1 MTKLN
6 ILYEG
11 KAKILYETHVSNE
24 LIQFFKDDATAHNA
38 QKLEIIDSNDKI
50 YKFGNSNP
58 HVCIRLKNKSIERKL
73 FLNPNLHIG
82 EAYMNEELVIEKGTI
97 EDFLNLI
104 TNCYDDF
111 ISNNKFYK
119 FYEYLSSIFMPFQQ
133 INQLV
138 NSKKNVAHHYD
149 INEDLYKLF
158 LDQDMQYSCAY
169 FHNPNMSLDQA
180 QKDKKEHIIK
190 KLQITE
196 NMDVLDIGCGWGGM
210 AIEIAKST
218 GAKVKGITLSENQF
232 KTASERAQKEG
243 LSDKVSFALQ
253 DYRNESEKYDRIV
266 SVGMFEHV
274 GVKYFKTY
282 LSKANDILKENGVF
296 LLHTI
301 GQRGKPTATSPWIRK
316 YIFPGGYIP
325 SLSEVMNATQK
336 LNINVTDVEVLRLHY
351 AHTLS
356 KWYQNVIE
364 NKDKIINMFDQRF
377 FRMWEFYLL
386 ASKYSFVNMGNV
398 VFQIQIAKNINNLPL
413 TRNYIYN

>member
-1 MTKLN
+1 MLLSVLKKLN
-6 ILYEG
+6 FDG
-11 KAKILYETHVSNE
+11 T
-24 LIQFFKDDATAHNA
+24 
-38 QKLEIIDSNDKI
+38 LEIIDSNEKI
-50 YKFGNSNP
+50 YKFGSSNP
-58 HVCIRLKNKSIERKL
+58 QVRIRLKNKSIERKL
-73 FLNPNLHIG
+73 FFNPNLHIG
-82 EAYMNEELVIEKGTI
+82 EAYMNEELIIEKGNI
-97 EDFLNLI
+97 EEFLNLI

-119 FYEYLSSIFMPFQQ
+119 FYEYLSSILMPLQQ

-138 NSKKNVAHHYD
+138 NSKNNVAHHYD

-158 LDQDMQYSCAY
+158 LDKDMQYSCAY
-169 FHNPNMSLDQA
+169 FHNPNISLEQA
-180 QKDKKEHIIK
+180 QKDKKEHIIR
-190 KLQITE
+190 KLQIDK
-196 NMDVLDIGCGWGGM
+196 NMSVLDIGCGWGGM

-243 LSDKVSFALQ
+243 LSDKVTFALQ
-253 DYRNESEKYDRIV
+253 DYRNETEKYDRIV

-325 SLSEVMNATQK
+325 SLSEVMKETQK

-351 AHTLS
+351 AHTLTR
-356 KWYQNVIE
+356 WYQNVLE
-364 NKDKIINMFDQRF
+364 NKDKIIKMFDQRF

>member
-1 MTKLN
+1 MLFNVLKKLN
-6 ILYEG
+6 FDG
-11 KAKILYETHVSNE
+11 T
-24 LIQFFKDDATAHNA
+24 
-38 QKLEIIDSNDKI
+38 LEIVDSNKKI
-50 YKFGNSNP
+50 YKFGSSNP
-58 HVCIRLKNKSIERKL
+58 QVRIRLKNKSIERKL
-73 FLNPNLHIG
+73 FFNPNLHIG
-82 EAYMNEELVIEKGTI
+82 EAYMNEELIIEKGTI
-97 EDFLNLI
+97 EEFLNLI

-119 FYEYLSSIFMPFQQ
+119 FYEYLSSILMPLQQ

-138 NSKKNVAHHYD
+138 NSKNNVAHHYD

-158 LDQDMQYSCAY
+158 LDKDMQYSCAY
-169 FHNPNMSLDQA
+169 FHNPNISLEQA
-180 QKDKKEHIIK
+180 QKDKKEHIIR
-190 KLQITE
+190 KLQIDK
-196 NMDVLDIGCGWGGM
+196 NMSVLDIGCGWGGM

-243 LSDKVSFALQ
+243 LSDKVTFALQ
-253 DYRNESEKYDRIV
+253 DYRNETEKYDRIV

-282 LSKANDILKENGVF
+282 LSKANDILNENGVF

-325 SLSEVMNATQK
+325 SLSEVMKETQK

-351 AHTLS
+351 AHTLTR
-356 KWYQNVIE
+356 WYQNVLE
-364 NKDKIINMFDQRF
+364 NKDKIIKMFDQRF

>member
-1 MTKLN
+1 MLFSVLNKLN
-6 ILYEG
+6 FDG
-11 KAKILYETHVSNE
+11 T
-24 LIQFFKDDATAHNA
+24 
-38 QKLEIIDSNDKI
+38 LEIIDSNEKI
-50 YKFGNSNP
+50 YKFGSSNP
-58 HVCIRLKNKSIERKL
+58 QVRIRLKNKSIERKL
-73 FLNPNLHIG
+73 FFNPNLHIG
-82 EAYMNEELVIEKGTI
+82 EAYMNEELIIEKGTI
-97 EDFLNLI
+97 EEFLNQI

-119 FYEYLSSIFMPFQQ
+119 FYEYLSSILMPLQQ

-138 NSKKNVAHHYD
+138 NSKNNVAHHYD

-158 LDQDMQYSCAY
+158 LDKDMQYSCAY
-169 FHNPNMSLDQA
+169 FHNPNISLEQA
-180 QKDKKEHIIK
+180 QKDKKEHIIR
-190 KLQITE
+190 KLQIDK
-196 NMDVLDIGCGWGGM
+196 NMSVLDIGCGWGGM

-243 LSDKVSFALQ
+243 LSDKVTFALQ
-253 DYRNESEKYDRIV
+253 DYRNETEKYDRIV

-282 LSKANDILKENGVF
+282 LSKANDILNENGVF

-325 SLSEVMNATQK
+325 SLSEVMKETQK

-351 AHTLS
+351 AHTLTR
-356 KWYQNVIE
+356 WYQNVLE
-364 NKDKIINMFDQRF
+364 NKDKIIKMFDQRF

>member
-1 MTKLN
+1 MSILFLKIINIMLFNVLKKLN
-6 ILYEG
+6 FDG
-11 KAKILYETHVSNE
+11 T
-24 LIQFFKDDATAHNA
+24 
-38 QKLEIIDSNDKI
+38 LEIIDSNNNL
-50 YKFGNSNP
+50 YKFGSSNP
-58 HVCIRLKNKSIERKL
+58 HVRIKLKNKSIERKL
-73 FLNPNLHIG
+73 FLNPNLYLG
-82 EAYMNEELVIEKGTI
+82 EAYMDEELVFEKGTI
-97 EDFLNLI
+97 EEFINLI
-104 TNCYDDF
+104 TKCYDDF
-111 ISNNKFYK
+111 VSNNKFYE
-119 FYEYLSSIFMPFQQ
+119 FYELISSIFMPLQQ

-149 INEDLYKLF
+149 INENLYKLF
-158 LDQDMQYSCAY
+158 LDKDMQYSCAY
-169 FHNPNMSLDQA
+169 FHNPNISLEQA
-180 QKDKKEHIIK
+180 QKDKKQHIIN
-190 KLQITE
+190 KLQI
-196 NMDVLDIGCGWGGM
+196 NKDMNVLDIGCGWGGM

-218 GAKVKGITLSENQF
+218 GAKVKGITLSKNQF
-232 KTASERAQKEG
+232 ETASKRAQKEG
-243 LSDKVSFALQ
+243 LNDKVSFALQ
-253 DYRNESEKYDRIV
+253 DYRNENSTYDRIV

-282 LSKANDILKENGVF
+282 LKKVNDILKDNGVF

-325 SLSEVMNATQK
+325 SLSEIMKETQK
-336 LNINVTDVEVLRLHY
+336 LNINVTDIEILRLHY

-356 KWYQNVIE
+356 HWYKNVIE
-364 NKDKIINMFDQRF
+364 NKDKIIKMFDERF

>member
-1 MTKLN
+1 MFFLKLN
-6 ILYEG
+6 EMLFSVLKKLNFDG
-11 KAKILYETHVSNE
+11 T
-24 LIQFFKDDATAHNA
+24 
-38 QKLEIIDSNDKI
+38 LEIIDSNDKI

-73 FLNPNLHIG
+73 FFNPNLHIG
-82 EAYMNEELVIEKGTI
+82 EAYMNEELVVEKGTI
-97 EDFLNLI
+97 EEFLNLI

-119 FYEYLSSIFMPFQQ
+119 FYEYLSSFFMPLQQ

-138 NSKKNVAHHYD
+138 NSKNNVAHHYD

-158 LDQDMQYSCAY
+158 LDKDMQYSCAY
-169 FHNPNMSLDQA
+169 FHNPNISLEQA
-180 QKDKKEHIIK
+180 QKDKKEHIIR
-190 KLQITE
+190 KLQIDK
-196 NMDVLDIGCGWGGM
+196 NMSVLDIGCGWGGM

-243 LSDKVSFALQ
+243 LSDNVTFALQ
-253 DYRNESEKYDRIV
+253 DYRNETEKYDRIV

-282 LSKANDILKENGVF
+282 LGKADDLLKENGVF

-325 SLSEVMNATQK
+325 SLSEIMKETQK

-356 KWYQNVIE
+356 RWYQNVIQ
-364 NKDKIINMFDQRF
+364 NKDKIIKMFDQRF

-386 ASKYSFVNMGNV
+386 SSKYSFVNMGNV

>member
-1 MTKLN
+1 MLFNVLKKLN
-6 ILYEG
+6 FDG
-11 KAKILYETHVSNE
+11 T
-24 LIQFFKDDATAHNA
+24 
-38 QKLEIIDSNDKI
+38 LEIIDSNEKI

-58 HVCIRLKNKSIERKL
+58 QVRIRLKNKSIERKL
-73 FLNPNLHIG
+73 FFNPNLHIG
-82 EAYMNEELVIEKGTI
+82 EAYMNEELIIEKGTI
-97 EDFLNLI
+97 EEFLNLI
-104 TNCYDDF
+104 TNCYEDF

-119 FYEYLSSIFMPFQQ
+119 FYEYLSSIFMPLQQ

-138 NSKKNVAHHYD
+138 NSKNNVAHHYD

-158 LDQDMQYSCAY
+158 LDKDMQYSCAY
-169 FHNPNMSLDQA
+169 FHNPNISLEQA
-180 QKDKKEHIIK
+180 QKDKKEHIIR
-190 KLQITE
+190 KLQIDK
-196 NMDVLDIGCGWGGM
+196 NMSVLDIGCGWGGM

-243 LSDKVSFALQ
+243 LSDKVTFALQ
-253 DYRNESEKYDRIV
+253 DYRNETEKYDRIV

-325 SLSEVMNATQK
+325 SLSEVMKETQK

-351 AHTLS
+351 AHTLTR
-356 KWYQNVIE
+356 WYQNVLE
-364 NKDKIINMFDQRF
+364 NKDKIIKMFDQRF

>member
-1 MTKLN
+1 MLFSVLKNLN
-6 ILYEG
+6 FDG
-11 KAKILYETHVSNE
+11 T
-24 LIQFFKDDATAHNA
+24 
-38 QKLEIIDSNDKI
+38 LEIIDSNDKI

-58 HVCIRLKNKSIERKL
+58 YVCIRLKSKSIERKL
-73 FLNPNLHIG
+73 FLNPNLYLG
-82 EAYMNEELVIEKGTI
+82 EAYMNEELVLEKGTI
-97 EDFLNLI
+97 EDFINLI
-104 TNCYDDF
+104 TNRYDEF

-119 FYEYLSSIFMPFQQ
+119 FYEYLSSVFMPLQQ

-149 INEDLYKLF
+149 LNEDLYRLF

-169 FHNPNMSLDQA
+169 FHNPNISLDQA

-196 NMDVLDIGCGWGGM
+196 NMKVLDIGCGWGGM

-253 DYRNESEKYDRIV
+253 DYRNENEKYHRIV

-274 GVKYFKTY
+274 GVRYFKNY
-282 LSKANDILKENGVF
+282 LSKVNDILKENGIF

-301 GQRGKPTATSPWIRK
+301 GQRGKPTSTSPWIRK

-325 SLSEVMNATQK
+325 SLSEVMNETQK

-356 KWYQNVIE
+356 RWYQNVIV
-364 NKDKIINMFDQRF
+364 NKDKIIKMFDQRF

-386 ASKYSFVNMGNV
+386 ASKYSFINMGNV

>member
-1 MTKLN
+1 MLFSVLKKLN
-6 ILYEG
+6 FDG
-11 KAKILYETHVSNE
+11 T
-24 LIQFFKDDATAHNA
+24 
-38 QKLEIIDSNDKI
+38 LEIIDSNEKI

-58 HVCIRLKNKSIERKL
+58 QVRIRLKNKSIERKL
-73 FLNPNLHIG
+73 FFNPNLHIG
-82 EAYMNEELVIEKGTI
+82 EAYMNEELIIEKGTI
-97 EDFLNLI
+97 EEFLNLI

-119 FYEYLSSIFMPFQQ
+119 FYEYLSSIFMPLQQ

-138 NSKKNVAHHYD
+138 NSKNNVAHHYD

-158 LDQDMQYSCAY
+158 LDKDMQYSCAY
-169 FHNPNMSLDQA
+169 FHNPNISLEQA
-180 QKDKKEHIIK
+180 QKDKKEHIIR
-190 KLQITE
+190 KLQIDK
-196 NMDVLDIGCGWGGM
+196 NMSVLDIGCGWGGM

-243 LSDKVSFALQ
+243 LSDKVTFALQ
-253 DYRNESEKYDRIV
+253 DYRNETEKYDRIV

-282 LSKANDILKENGVF
+282 LSKANDILNDNGVF

-325 SLSEVMNATQK
+325 SLSEVMKETQK

-351 AHTLS
+351 AHTLTR
-356 KWYQNVIE
+356 WYQNVLE
-364 NKDKIINMFDQRF
+364 NKDKIIKMFDQRF

>member
-1 MTKLN
+1 MLF
-6 ILYEG
+6 
-11 KAKILYETHVSNE
+11 KILKK
-24 LIQFFKDDATAHNA
+24 LQFNGT
-38 QKLEIIDSNDKI
+38 LEIIDHKNSKHS
-50 YKFGNSNP
+50 YGNSNP
-58 HVCIRLKNKSIERKL
+58 KVTIRLNSKSLERKL
-73 FLNPNLHIG
+73 FLNPSLHIG
-82 EAYMNEELVIEKGTI
+82 EAYMNKELTIENGSI
-97 EDFLNLI
+97 EDFISLV

-111 ISNNKFYK
+111 ISNNNFYK
-119 FYEYLSSIFMPFQQ
+119 FHEYLSSIFMPFQQ

-138 NSKKNVAHHYD
+138 TSKKNVAHHYD
-149 INEDLYKLF
+149 IDENLYKLF
-158 LDQDMQYSCAY
+158 LDKDMQYSCAY
-169 FHNPNMSLDQA
+169 FHNPNISLEQA

-190 KLQITE
+190 KLQINQ
-196 NMDVLDIGCGWGGM
+196 NMKVLDIGCGWGGM

-218 GAKVKGITLSENQF
+218 GANVKGITLSENQF

-243 LSDKVSFALQ
+243 LSEKVSFALQ
-253 DYRNESEKYDRIV
+253 DYRNENDTYDRIV

-274 GVKYFKTY
+274 GVKYFQTY
-282 LSKANDILKENGVF
+282 LKKANEILKDNGVF

-325 SLSEVMNATQK
+325 SLSEIMKETQK
-336 LNINVTDVEVLRLHY
+336 LNINVTDIEVLRLHY

-356 KWYQNVIE
+356 HWYKNVLE
-364 NKDKIINMFDQRF
+364 NKDKIIKMFDDRF

-398 VFQIQIAKNINNLPL
+398 VFQLQIAKNINNLPL

>member
-1 MTKLN
+1 MCIRDRLFSVLKKLN
-6 ILYEG
+6 FDG
-11 KAKILYETHVSNE
+11 T
-24 LIQFFKDDATAHNA
+24 
-38 QKLEIIDSNDKI
+38 LEIIDSNDKTH
-50 YKFGNSNP
+50 KFGNSNP

-82 EAYMNEELVIEKGTI
+82 EAYMNEELVVEKGTI

-180 QKDKKEHIIK
+180 QKDKKQHIIK

-243 LSDKVSFALQ
+243 LADKVSFALQ
-253 DYRNESEKYDRIV
+253 DYRNETEKYDRIV